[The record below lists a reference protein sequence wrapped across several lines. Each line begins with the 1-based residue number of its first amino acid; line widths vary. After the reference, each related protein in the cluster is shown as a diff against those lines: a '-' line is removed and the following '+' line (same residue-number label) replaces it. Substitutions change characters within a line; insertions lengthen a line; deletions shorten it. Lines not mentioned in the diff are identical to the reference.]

1 MDLSEL
7 CNNNKNLPVR
17 FTVGSYT
24 NSGDDPLYG
33 TVVTSM
39 KEVEMLPEKNMKLN
53 LKDKKGKDAGYIKFN
68 TFKMDM
74 MPSFK

>member
-24 NSGDDPLYG
+24 NSGDDPIYG
-33 TVVTSM
+33 TVITSM
-39 KEVEMLPEKNMKLN
+39 KEVEMLPEKNM
-53 LKDKKGKDAGYIKFN
+53 
-68 TFKMDM
+68 
-74 MPSFK
+74 